1 MIIKIGLA
9 LMVFVGI
16 PALIVGVL
24 ITLANLDELDDP
36 EDEYICGN
44 CDYCMKDGP
53 YYICDN
59 ERSLWYEE
67 QISYTED
74 GCSRWEN
81 I

>member
-9 LMVFVGI
+9 LMVFAGI
-16 PALIVGVL
+16 PALIVGILIVL
-24 ITLANLDELDDP
+24 FGSDEP
-36 EDEYICGN
+36 EDEFICGN

-81 I
+81 L